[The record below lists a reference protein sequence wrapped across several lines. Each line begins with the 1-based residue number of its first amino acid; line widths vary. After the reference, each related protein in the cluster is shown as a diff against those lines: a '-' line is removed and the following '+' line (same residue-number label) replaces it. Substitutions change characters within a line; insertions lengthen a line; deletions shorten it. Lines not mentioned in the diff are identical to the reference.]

1 MKPLNPSEI
10 TKFLERFDDFKG
22 SEIRSLEIISPT
34 EMKITF
40 AVQDRARA
48 FDWITVNLLF
58 SGVSDAALIDENKLD
73 YVAMDEGISILH
85 EEALFGFCLDT
96 YKNFSSIKDASLYI
110 LSKSIKYSEGA
121 F

>member
-10 TKFLERFDDFKG
+10 TKFLTRFDDFKE

-34 EMKITF
+34 EMKMTF

-48 FDWITVNLLF
+48 FDWITIDLLF
-58 SGVSDAALIDENKLD
+58 SGVSNAELIDESKLD
-73 YVAMDEGISILH
+73 YIAMDKGISILH
-85 EEALFGFCLDT
+85 KEALFGFCLGT
-96 YKNFSSIKDASLYI
+96 YKNFSSIKDAPLYI
-110 LSKSIKYSEGA
+110 LSKNIKYNEGS